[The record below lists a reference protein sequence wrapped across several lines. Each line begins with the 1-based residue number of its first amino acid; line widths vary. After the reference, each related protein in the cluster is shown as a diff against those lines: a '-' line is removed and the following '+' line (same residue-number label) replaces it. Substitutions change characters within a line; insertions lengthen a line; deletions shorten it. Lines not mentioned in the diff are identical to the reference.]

1 MLMIFLTFLSHFM
14 PLNRKPCESYYEN
27 YQQRL
32 NSLPSYTKTW
42 RAEFI
47 PSSPNLTEI
56 ENFSSSINSFS
67 NSAVQ
72 SRNPS
77 QPMQGFGIIL

>member
-47 PSSPNLTEI
+47 PSWPNLTEI

>member
-1 MLMIFLTFLSHFM
+1 MKIINKEETAFHHAPKLGGM
-14 PLNRKPCESYYEN
+14 
-27 YQQRL
+27 
-32 NSLPSYTKTW
+32 SLYHPDH
-42 RAEFI
+42 
-47 PSSPNLTEI
+47 LTEI

-72 SRNPS
+72 SCNPS

>member
-1 MLMIFLTFLSHFM
+1 MLMIFSYILISFHAFKQKTLWILLWKLST
-14 PLNRKPCESYYEN
+14 KTK
-27 YQQRL
+27 Q
-32 NSLPSYTKTW
+32 PSILHQTW

-47 PSSPNLTEI
+47 PSWPNLTEI